1 MAFDNTVTVTGNM
14 TRPPELSFIGASG
27 IPLTKFSIADNQR
40 KADGETEA
48 HFFEC
53 VAWRE
58 LAEHIAESFETGQR
72 VIVHGKL
79 VQNKWDDETT
89 GQKRSKVEI
98 HCETAGHCLKFYTS
112 TATKAES
119 SQPRQAPKLPAKA
132 APEEE
137 PF

>member
-48 HFFEC
+48 HFFDC

-58 LAEHIAESFETGQR
+58 LAENKWIDDATGQ
-72 VIVHGKL
+72 
-79 VQNKWDDETT
+79 N
-89 GQKRSKVEI
+89 RSKVEI
-98 HCETAGHCLKFYTS
+98 HCETAGHCLKFQTS
-112 TATKAES
+112 VATKTTG
-119 SQPRQAPKLPAKA
+119 QQKQAPEFQPKPI
-132 APEEE
+132 PEEE